1 MTALPAPAQ
10 TPAPAARREPW
21 RLIAFAVMVCAAI
34 TVAGG
39 CSPMSRKNA
48 PTGLL
53 GLTWGDDAAASAQ
66 RLGLTFKTWDAWI
79 DPAFETGIDLD
90 QPRAAL
96 GAEGLVRLVRVGG
109 KELEGIQV
117 VYRACAGDD
126 ARKRQLRE
134 GLRRELHLNSPDVEV
149 PYEVWSD
156 NSLVHFVADTRDDT
170 CTLTVAGPRFGK
182 AFQAALLRGG
192 LGNLGGAVTPR

>member
-1 MTALPAPAQ
+1 MA
-10 TPAPAARREPW
+10 TPQRT
-21 RLIAFAVMVCAAI
+21 AFALTHGIVLCTAI
-34 TVAGG
+34 IALAGG
-39 CSPMSRKNA
+39 CSQMSKRTA

-53 GLTWGDDAAASAQ
+53 GLTWGDDAADAAR

-90 QPRAAL
+90 HARAVL
-96 GAEGLVRLVRVGG
+96 GAEGLVRFVRVGG
-109 KELEGIQV
+109 KELDGIQV
-117 VYRACAGDD
+117 IYRACAGDD

-134 GLRRELHLNSPDVEV
+134 GLRQELHLKSPDVDV

-156 NSLVHFVADTRDDT
+156 SSLVHLGADPGDGT

-182 AFQAALLRGG
+182 AFGDYLMRSG
-192 LGNLGGAVTPR
+192 LGGVGAATNPR